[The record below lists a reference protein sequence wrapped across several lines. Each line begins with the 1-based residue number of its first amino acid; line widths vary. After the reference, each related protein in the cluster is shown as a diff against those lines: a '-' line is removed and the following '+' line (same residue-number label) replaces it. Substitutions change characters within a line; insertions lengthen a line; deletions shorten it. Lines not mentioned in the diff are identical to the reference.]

1 MKGRLPRLQ
10 GATPTVSEK
19 RAEASRRRRWR
30 AGCEARRWERCQQRG
45 AGFWGR
51 LLEQGELV
59 EGRKRSCWL
68 LGSLTECAWISS
80 AGLKALEIPLRGLWV
95 AAGANPL
102 GWATVARCDEE
113 PEIQGGRFR
122 LASCSCES
130 QGLGLLNLS
139 AACSRGTWRGLGA
152 RSCCRRRRAPSPG
165 TPRAAGLGGGWESL
179 LKSL

>member
-19 RAEASRRRRWR
+19 RAEASRRHRRR

-51 LLEQGELV
+51 LLEQSELV
-59 EGRKRSCWL
+59 EGKKRSCWL

-80 AGLKALEIPLRGLWV
+80 ARLKALEISLRGLWV

-113 PEIQGGRFR
+113 QKCGEADF
-122 LASCSCES
+122 ASPP
-130 QGLGLLNLS
+130 
-139 AACSRGTWRGLGA
+139 A
-152 RSCCRRRRAPSPG
+152 RARAK
-165 TPRAAGLGGGWESL
+165 GWGC
-179 LKSL
+179 